1 MIMTIVVGEV
11 LLILMPHQDR
21 KFKFLDDLLNDQ
33 RNDVKIFL
41 TFFSTAS
48 EQAKWNLVFGA
59 VPSDTNFKVSL
70 AN

>member
-11 LLILMPHQDR
+11 LLILMTHQDR
-21 KFKFLDDLLNDQ
+21 KVKFLDDLLNDQ
-33 RNDVKIFL
+33 RNDVRIFL
-41 TFFSTAS
+41 TFFSTAP